1 MTGYFDRVFA
11 AVDAP
16 LLKRVDINF
25 SDPPTFDVMRI
36 TSLLGLTETFE
47 MPN

>member
-16 LLKRVDINF
+16 LLKCVDINF